1 MLPSSL
7 SSFVVNVASTGS
19 PNNVPWK
26 SIEFEKRFETEHPIV
41 HYRRDTVA
49 QDSSIFVDGSLS
61 DPTIFM
67 PKIGS
72 VTALSLSI
80 AYIHHSL
87 TTAPGVCVHTC
98 LDGNFFQ
105 LVCSWQKPISK
116 RDTPIYQLSSFLTM
130 FKRGGRGSNS
140 C

>member
-7 SSFVVNVASTGS
+7 SSFVVNVAVTGS
-19 PNNVPWK
+19 PSNVSWK
-26 SIEFEKRFETEHPIV
+26 SIELEKRFETEYPIV

-49 QDSSIFVDGSLS
+49 QNCCIFVDVSLS
-61 DPTIFM
+61 DPTIVM
-67 PKIGS
+67 RRVVKIGS

-80 AYIHHSL
+80 AYIHDSV
-87 TTAPGVCVHTC
+87 TTAPVVFAHTC

-116 RDTPIYQLSSFLTM
+116 RD
-130 FKRGGRGSNS
+130 K
-140 C
+140 